1 MEIFKLDEHCNRCVT
16 YTRMLKYPIT
26 ERARSRTEQQLAEI
40 ARIQIGTSAGSELCA
55 LESKAH
61 AGTASIPVTKDGH
74 APMPCGILM
83 IALALLTS
91 ALFARAGTAATPY
104 DQRVE
109 QLLSRMTLEEKVGQ
123 MMQVDMNAIKDKAD
137 IKNYFIG
144 SMLSGGG
151 SDPADISPEGWSKAV
166 EEYLSWAFRT
176 PLKIPLIYGIDAV
189 HGHNNVRGAVI
200 FPHNI
205 GLGATRDPRL
215 VEQAGRITA
224 EEVAATGIRWAF
236 APCIA
241 VARNPRWGRTYESF
255 GDTPELAELMAPAAI
270 RGLQGTDGQLAVL
283 ACAKHFLGD
292 GGTRD
297 GVDQGNTISDEA
309 TLRKIHLPGY
319 IAAVK
324 ADVGSVMV
332 SYSSWNGTKMHANK
346 HLISD
351 VLKNELGFQGI
362 VVSDWAAIDQISPDY
377 KHDVEIS
384 INAGLDMV
392 MLPAGPGEKNNY
404 ADFARCLKEL
414 VAEKKVSQQR
424 IDDAVTRVLRI
435 KYRLGLF
442 DEPFVDRR
450 LIASVGS
457 VEHRAVARQCVQKS
471 LVLLKNSPGSLPL
484 SNKTARLLV
493 VGKAA
498 DDIGIQCGG
507 WTIDWQGRTGEVT
520 TGGTTILAAIRKTV
534 APETTISY
542 SADGAN
548 LAQADTA
555 IVVIGEPPYAEM
567 KGDRSDLQLAKE
579 DAALVQRVKKTGVPV
594 ITVLISGR
602 PLILGDALEKSDAFI
617 AAWLPGTEGQG
628 VADVLFGDY
637 RPTGKLPCAWPRSLQ
652 QYTDVAAK
660 PLFPY
665 GFGLTCGSQD
675 SSANLNAKAS
685 PNL

>member
-1 MEIFKLDEHCNRCVT
+1 MGLRWDWNGVRIASLLFILPLFLVT
-16 YTRMLKYPIT
+16 ETLG
-26 ERARSRTEQQLAEI
+26 ADNGQQ
-40 ARIQIGTSAGSELCA
+40 
-55 LESKAH
+55 
-61 AGTASIPVTKDGH
+61 
-74 APMPCGILM
+74 
-83 IALALLTS
+83 
-91 ALFARAGTAATPY
+91 
-104 DQRVE
+104 VE
-109 QLLSRMTLEEKVGQ
+109 QLLARMTLEEKVGQ

-176 PLKIPLIYGIDAV
+176 PLKIPLLYGIDAV
-189 HGHNNVRGAVI
+189 HGHNNVKGAVI

-205 GLGATRDPRL
+205 GLGATRDPSL
-215 VEQAGRITA
+215 VEQAARITA
-224 EEVAATGIRWAF
+224 EEVSATGIRWAF

-255 GDTPELAELMAPAAI
+255 GDTPDLAELMAPAAI
-270 RGLQGTDGQLAVL
+270 RGLQGSPGEQIGVL

-292 GGTRD
+292 GGTQN
-297 GVDQGNTISDEA
+297 GVDQGNAISDEA

-319 IAAVK
+319 VAAVK
-324 ADVGSVMV
+324 AGVGSIMV

-346 HLISD
+346 HLITD
-351 VLKNELGFQGI
+351 VLKNEVGFQGI

-377 KHDVEIS
+377 KHDVEVS

-404 ADFARCLKEL
+404 TDFARLLKEL

-424 IDDAVTRVLRI
+424 VDDAVRRILLI

-442 DEPFVDRR
+442 EEPFVDRR
-450 LIASVGS
+450 LIGKVGS
-457 VEHRAVARQCVQKS
+457 AEHRTVARQCVQKS
-471 LVLLKNSPGSLPL
+471 LVLLKNSPSGLPL
-484 SNKTARLLV
+484 SKKSGRLLV
-493 VGKAA
+493 AGKAA

-507 WTIDWQGRTGEVT
+507 WTIDWQGRAGEVT

-534 APETTISY
+534 SPDTTVSY
-542 SADGAN
+542 SPDGAN
-548 LAQADTA
+548 AAKADAA
-555 IVVIGEPPYAEM
+555 IVVIGEAPYAEM
-567 KGDRSDLQLAKE
+567 KGDRGDLRLAKE
-579 DAALVQRVKKTGVPV
+579 DVALVQRVKKLGMPV

-628 VADVLFGDY
+628 VADVLFGDF
-637 RPTGKLPCAWPRSLQ
+637 RPVGKLPCVWPSNMQ
-652 QYTDVAAK
+652 QYTDVAAR

-675 SSANLNAKAS
+675 SSANLDARTS
-685 PNL
+685 PKL